1 MRPRFATVTLLALAA
16 VAAGLAT
23 ASASAT
29 AATAPPC
36 SPRHTRADQ
45 RAAIA
50 YCGPAT
56 VVIDVAGR
64 TFHFSGGL
72 CDLSATM
79 GGLELNVGTLARGAD
94 GNAGKPF
101 VSLVIAKPPS
111 ESEAFEADDAGRRLF
126 GDSVIAENGTLI
138 SRGSF
143 SGQLGAAFS
152 GSWNC
157 HGVIYH
163 GP

>member
-1 MRPRFATVTLLALAA
+1 MRARFATAALLAVAA

-23 ASASAT
+23 ASAT
-29 AATAPPC
+29 AASAPPC
-36 SPRHTRADQ
+36 SPRHTTADR

-56 VVIDVAGR
+56 VVIDVGGR

-79 GGLELNVGTLARGAD
+79 GGLELNVGTLVSGAA

-111 ESEAFEADDAGRRLF
+111 ESEAFEADDAGSQLF

-138 SRGSF
+138 SSGSF
-143 SGQLGAAFS
+143 SGEFGASFS

>member
-1 MRPRFATVTLLALAA
+1 MHPRFATIALLGAA
-16 VAAGLAT
+16 AIAAGLAT
-23 ASASAT
+23 ASAT
-29 AATAPPC
+29 ASSGPPC
-36 SPRHTRADQ
+36 SPRHTTSGGRP
-45 RAAIA
+45 AIA

-56 VVIDVAGR
+56 VVIDVTGR
-64 TFHFSGGL
+64 TYTFRGGL

-79 GGLELNVGTLARGAD
+79 GGLELNVGTLVEGAV

-111 ESEAFEADDAGRRLF
+111 ESEAFEADDAGSQLF

-138 SRGSF
+138 SSGSF
-143 SGQLGAAFS
+143 SGEFGAAFS

>member
-1 MRPRFATVTLLALAA
+1 MRPRPATVVVLGAAAL
-16 VAAGLAT
+16 AAGLAT
-23 ASASAT
+23 ASAGASS
-29 AATAPPC
+29 APPC
-36 SPRHTRADQ
+36 SPRHTTAD
-45 RAAIA
+45 RRSAIA

-56 VVIDVAGR
+56 VVIDVGGR
-64 TFHFSGGL
+64 TYSFSGGL

-79 GGLELNVGTLARGAD
+79 GGLELNVGTLVRGAS
-94 GNAGKPF
+94 GNGGKPF

-111 ESEAFEADDAGRRLF
+111 ESEAFEADDAGSQLF

-138 SRGSF
+138 SHGSF
-143 SGQLGAAFS
+143 SGELGADFT

-157 HGVIYH
+157 HGVIYR